1 MLAVINSMTVKEKR
15 YPQLIKGSRKRRIA
29 NGSGTS
35 IQDVSKLLK
44 QYNQMQKMMR
54 KFKGKG
60 MMKMMQKLGGKLP
73 GGGLPF

>member
-1 MLAVINSMTVKEKR
+1 MLAVINSMTIKEKR

-29 NGSGTS
+29 NGSGTH

-44 QYNQMQKMMR
+44 QYAQMQKMMR

-60 MMKMMQKLGGKLP
+60 MMKMMQKLGGKMP
-73 GGGLPF
+73 GGMPF